1 MIIKTHQKLMIFP
14 WLSRALPSLK
24 SAEKKEL
31 QGYHVL
37 SWPYPLVFLCSLW
50 SKKFLFF
57 ISVIYSFAQFF
68 FFQLSGIVCANCPQ
82 LVSLSLRAI
91 PDRRKKADGVVN
103 EIFLARLS
111 LFSKNGTESSV
122 SLKRAKNK
130 TRKTIT
136 IKKTQKDFIM
146 SQDSMRILSISLH
159 PLLL

>member
-1 MIIKTHQKLMIFP
+1 M
-14 WLSRALPSLK
+14 
-24 SAEKKEL
+24 
-31 QGYHVL
+31 L

-57 ISVIYSFAQFF
+57 ISVIYSFAPF

-91 PDRRKKADGVVN
+91 PDRRKKDDGVVN

-111 LFSKNGTESSV
+111 LFSKNGTESSI
-122 SLKRAKNK
+122 SLRRAKNK

-146 SQDSMRILSISLH
+146 SQDSMRIFSISLH

>member
-1 MIIKTHQKLMIFP
+1 MCYLGLILWFFFVP
-14 WLSRALPSLK
+14 YGARSSFSSSL
-24 SAEKKEL
+24 
-31 QGYHVL
+31 
-37 SWPYPLVFLCSLW
+37 
-50 SKKFLFF
+50 LF
-57 ISVIYSFAQFF
+57 ILLLHF

-91 PDRRKKADGVVN
+91 PDRRKKDDGVVN

-122 SLKRAKNK
+122 SLRRAKNK

-146 SQDSMRILSISLH
+146 SQDSMRIFSISLH